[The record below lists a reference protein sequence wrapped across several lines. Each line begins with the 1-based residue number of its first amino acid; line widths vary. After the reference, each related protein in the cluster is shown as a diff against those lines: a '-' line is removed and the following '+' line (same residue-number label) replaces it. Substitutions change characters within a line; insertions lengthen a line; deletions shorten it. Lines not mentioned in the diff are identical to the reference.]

1 MKKKRGLK
9 DRGKRVVGR
18 VVIVGGFATALCW
31 IGTMVAI
38 GACITGVAER
48 FGRSPMK
55 PPE

>member
-9 DRGKRVVGR
+9 DRGKRVAGR
-18 VVIVGGFATALCW
+18 VVIVAGFATALCW

>member
-1 MKKKRGLK
+1 MKKRGLK
-9 DRGKRVVGR
+9 DRGKCVV
-18 VVIVGGFATALCW
+18 VVAGFATALCW
-31 IGTMVAI
+31 IGTMVMI